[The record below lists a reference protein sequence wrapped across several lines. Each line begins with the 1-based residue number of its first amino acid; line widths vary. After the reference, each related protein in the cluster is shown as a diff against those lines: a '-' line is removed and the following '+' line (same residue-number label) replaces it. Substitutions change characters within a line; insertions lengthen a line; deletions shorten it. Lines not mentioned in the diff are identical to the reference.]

1 MMGEIGSIITI
12 AGNLGG
18 AVIIGL
24 SVVWVLREALRT
36 FETVQDR
43 TITAF
48 REELKAE
55 REGSERRHT
64 ETIRMIERTHEEHTE
79 SLAETRGRVDAV
91 QRTLESLVMG
101 QAKNHA

>member
-1 MMGEIGSIITI
+1 MGDIGSIVTI

-24 SVVWVLREALRT
+24 AVVWVHDKALST
-36 FETVQDR
+36 FGRVQ
-43 TITAF
+43 TGTLEAF

-79 SLAETRGRVDAV
+79 ALAETRGRVDAV

>member
-1 MMGEIGSIITI
+1 MGDIGSIVTI

-24 SVVWVLREALRT
+24 AVVWVLRESLRT
-36 FETVQDR
+36 FETVQDK

-48 REELKAE
+48 RAELQAE

-64 ETIRMIERTHEEHTE
+64 ETIRMIEKTHEENTE
-79 SLAETRGRVDAV
+79 ALAETRGRVDSV

>member
-1 MMGEIGSIITI
+1 MMGDIGSIITI

-24 SVVWVLREALRT
+24 AVVWVLDKALST
-36 FETVQDR
+36 FERIQNT
-43 TITAF
+43 TLTAF
-48 REELKAE
+48 REELNAE

>member
-36 FETVQDR
+36 FETVQDS